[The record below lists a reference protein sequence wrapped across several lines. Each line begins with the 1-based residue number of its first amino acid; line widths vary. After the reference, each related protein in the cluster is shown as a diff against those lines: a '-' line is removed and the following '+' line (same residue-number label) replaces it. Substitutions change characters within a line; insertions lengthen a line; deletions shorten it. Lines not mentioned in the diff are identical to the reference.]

1 MRGVQYNTLYMQI
14 CHYKHTYRL
23 LRNSMR
29 HRLSQLPVHTS
40 LCKEI
45 GHEKVSEKS
54 CCCPD
59 FCFDHEQS
67 AGRLF
72 RERAHSQRSTAEP
85 PPEVYNFGNS
95 TAYVSPMGY
104 QITIPESW
112 NDRYTVENT
121 ENGDVFRCRLCVE
134 NGQDGTL
141 LTVVDSSKINNA
153 TDIDGSEITIKTNDT
168 LKTIAMLSTGNSLTA
183 IVPGDRPYDMT
194 IAELETEYHDL
205 AKYLPQMLETGSA
218 VKAASPDA
226 PVTPAPGSPE
236 DPTPEPTEA
245 PERTGGMITVEQAIS
260 IGESYWGHYSGETY
274 EDNGYPMYYSI
285 EVESVPDSPEG
296 SYTVNLV
303 ANGQNGGAWTA
314 GQIRIAAADGQ
325 VLSGW

>member
-1 MRGVQYNTLYMQI
+1 MKKTMKKIAAVLISASIMSS
-14 CHYKHTYRL
+14 L
-23 LRNSMR
+23 LSGC
-29 HRLSQLPVHTS
+29 SV
-40 LCKEI
+40 KELI
-45 GHEKVSEKS
+45 FKEGATEVTPTPSVTPTPTATPTPTPS
-54 CCCPD
+54 PTP
-59 FCFDHEQS
+59 
-67 AGRLF
+67 
-72 RERAHSQRSTAEP
+72 TAEP
-85 PPEVYNFGNS
+85 TPEVYNFGNS

-121 ENGDVFRCRLCVE
+121 ENGDVFRCKLCTDM
-134 NGQDGTL
+134 GQDGTL

-194 IAELETEYHDL
+194 VAELETEYQDL

-218 VKAASPDA
+218 VKASSSGTPQ
-226 PVTPAPGSPE
+226 VTPAPDNPGESVPV
-236 DPTPEPTEA
+236 PTEEA
-245 PERTGGMITVEQAIS
+245 ERTGGMITVEQAIS

-285 EVESVPDSPEG
+285 EVVSVPDSPDG
-296 SYTVNLV
+296 SYSVNLV
-303 ANGQNGGAWTA
+303 ANAQNGETWTA
-314 GQIRIAAADGQ
+314 GQVQISAADGTIQ
-325 VLSGW
+325 WGW

>member
-1 MRGVQYNTLYMQI
+1 MKKSLRRIAAVLISASIMGS
-14 CHYKHTYRL
+14 L
-23 LRNSMR
+23 LSGC
-29 HRLSQLPVHTS
+29 SI
-40 LCKEI
+40 KELI
-45 GHEKVSEKS
+45 LKDGATEVTPTPSVT
-54 CCCPD
+54 PTPTP
-59 FCFDHEQS
+59 
-67 AGRLF
+67 
-72 RERAHSQRSTAEP
+72 TAEP
-85 PPEVYNFGNS
+85 TPTASPTPTAEPTPEVYNFGNS

-153 TDIDGSEITIKTNDT
+153 TDIDGSAVTIKTNDT

-194 IAELETEYHDL
+194 IIELETEYQDL
-205 AKYLPQMLETGSA
+205 AKYLPQMIETGSA
-218 VKAASPDA
+218 VRAASSDTPAA
-226 PVTPAPGSPE
+226 PAAGTTAPGSQENPA
-236 DPTPEPTEA
+236 PTPTEA
-245 PERTGGMITVEQAIS
+245 AERTGGMITVEQAIS

-285 EVESVPDSPEG
+285 EIESVPDSPEG
-296 SYTVNLV
+296 SYTVNLI
-303 ANGQNGGAWTA
+303 ANGQDGGAWKA
-314 GQIRIAAADGQ
+314 GQITVSAADGQ
-325 VLSGW
+325 VLWGW

>member
-1 MRGVQYNTLYMQI
+1 MKKTMKKIAAVLISASIMSS
-14 CHYKHTYRL
+14 L
-23 LRNSMR
+23 LSGC
-29 HRLSQLPVHTS
+29 SV
-40 LCKEI
+40 KELI
-45 GHEKVSEKS
+45 FKEGATEVTPTPSVTPTPTATPTPTPS
-54 CCCPD
+54 PTP
-59 FCFDHEQS
+59 
-67 AGRLF
+67 
-72 RERAHSQRSTAEP
+72 TAEP
-85 PPEVYNFGNS
+85 TPEVYNFGNS

-121 ENGDVFRCRLCVE
+121 ENGDVFRCKLCTDM
-134 NGQDGTL
+134 GQDGTL

-194 IAELETEYHDL
+194 VAELETEYQDL

-218 VKAASPDA
+218 VKAASSDA
-226 PVTPAPGSPE
+226 PAAPVPGSPE
-236 DPTPEPTEA
+236 NSPAAPTPT

-260 IGESYWGHYSGETY
+260 IGENYWGHHSGETY

-285 EVESVPDSPEG
+285 EVESVPDSPDG

-303 ANGQNGGAWTA
+303 ANGQDGGAWTA
-314 GQIRIAAADGQ
+314 GQITVSAADGQ
-325 VLSGW
+325 VLWGW